1 MSQETQFRC
10 CGDGRSLLGESL
22 QKHLS
27 ARHIDQLV
35 TQGKTVRVAKFVFF
49 SFDWDS
55 LHARLNSHY
64 KASGWSVTRKRSTKR
79 LKHTGNLFIKN
90 LQLRGVC

>member
-49 SFDWDS
+49 LLIGIHSMQAWAATTRHQDGV
-55 LHARLNSHY
+55 LHEKEAQ
-64 KASGWSVTRKRSTKR
+64 KD
-79 LKHTGNLFIKN
+79 
-90 LQLRGVC
+90 

>member
-27 ARHIDQLV
+27 ARHVDQLV

-49 SFDWDS
+49 LLIGIHSMQ
-55 LHARLNSHY
+55 
-64 KASGWSVTRKRSTKR
+64 GWAATTR
-79 LKHTGNLFIKN
+79 HQDGV
-90 LQLRGVC
+90 LQEKEEKKD

>member
-35 TQGKTVRVAKFVFF
+35 T
-49 SFDWDS
+49 
-55 LHARLNSHY
+55 HARLNSHY